1 MRGVHRGVITLEL
14 VISLGLMATLCVAIM
29 PSITAMVKSVRILSR
44 RVEDSSTSLFIADFL
59 TEKIRNTVEG
69 VEKEARQGN
78 TYDYREEMQDGT
90 WQTYTLRQQGSRLE
104 IRIPGGFSQPI
115 TGGAGDVETVT
126 GVEGNPLFTVYTGG
140 LVEIAVILGKPDGK
154 YRQVLHT
161 AVYPYAEL
169 IRGIYGKAKG
179 RSKRTSSVP
188 YDGSYRS
195 GRRTAGYDGAVTY
208 GGLLL

>member
-1 MRGVHRGVITLEL
+1 M
-14 VISLGLMATLCVAIM
+14 
-29 PSITAMVKSVRILSR
+29 
-44 RVEDSSTSLFIADFL
+44 
-59 TEKIRNTVEG
+59 EG

-161 AVYPYAEL
+161 AVYPYAE
-169 IRGIYGKAKG
+169 YFNKG
-179 RSKRTSSVP
+179 
-188 YDGSYRS
+188 DIWEGE
-195 GRRTAGYDGAVTY
+195 GAQ
-208 GGLLL
+208 

>member
-1 MRGVHRGVITLEL
+1 MRGGHRGVITLEL
-14 VISLGLMATLCVAIM
+14 VISLGLMATLCAAIM
-29 PSITAMVKSVRILSR
+29 PSITAMVQSVRILSR

-126 GVEGNPLFTVYTGG
+126 DVEGNPLFTVYTGG
-140 LVEIAVILGKPDGK
+140 LVEISAILGKPDGK
-154 YRQVLHT
+154 DRQVLHT
-161 AVYPYAEL
+161 AVYPYAE
-169 IRGIYGKAKG
+169 YFNKG
-179 RSKRTSSVP
+179 DIWEVE
-188 YDGSYRS
+188 
-195 GRRTAGYDGAVTY
+195 GAQ
-208 GGLLL
+208 

>member
-14 VISLGLMATLCVAIM
+14 VISLGLMATLCAAIM
-29 PSITAMVKSVRILSR
+29 PSITAMVQSVRILSR
-44 RVEDSSTSLFIADFL
+44 RVEDRSTSLFIADFL

-104 IRIPGGFSQPI
+104 IRIPGRYCTPRCI
-115 TGGAGDVETVT
+115 PMR
-126 GVEGNPLFTVYTGG
+126 N
-140 LVEIAVILGKPDGK
+140 I
-154 YRQVLHT
+154 
-161 AVYPYAEL
+161 L
-169 IRGIYGKAKG
+169 IRGTYGKSKG
-179 RSKRTSSVP
+179 RSKCTSSVP

-195 GRRTAGYDGAVTY
+195 GRRTAGYDCTVAY

>member
-14 VISLGLMATLCVAIM
+14 VISLGLMATLCAAIM

-78 TYDYREEMQDGT
+78 TYDYREGMQDGT

-126 GVEGNPLFTVYTGG
+126 GVEGNPLFIVYNGG
-140 LVEIAVILGKPDGK
+140 LVEIAAILGKPDGK
-154 YRQVLHT
+154 DRQVLHT
-161 AVYPYAEL
+161 SVYPYAE
-169 IRGIYGKAKG
+169 YFNKG
-179 RSKRTSSVP
+179 
-188 YDGSYRS
+188 DIWEGE
-195 GRRTAGYDGAVTY
+195 GAQ
-208 GGLLL
+208 